1 MDIEASSK
9 VAVVPFLS
17 KHIPDQYASQQPPK
31 TNTKYCYRHHPD
43 LKCRR
48 QADEPTMEE
57 VQKGLEKLPESDQ
70 QAISHVW
77 TIFSAAPASQRTLI
91 LQGILTQCCFP
102 QLSFISGALRDLI
115 RIDFI
120 STLPPE
126 LAFRILSFLDTA
138 SLCKAAQVSRRWR
151 TLADDNVVWHKMC
164 EQHIDRKCTKCGWGL
179 PLLERKRLRQTKRQM
194 ELRAKGQGLSPRDEL
209 AIADDTTDR
218 KRLSDHEDDPELT
231 RRTKKVCRRS
241 SGSVTDAE
249 ALRGLGEKRQ
259 RPWKEVYSERYK
271 VERNWRKGRYQS
283 KVFRGHENGIVC
295 IQFDDAIVA
304 TGSYDTTVKIWDL
317 ESATEIRTLRGH
329 TNCVRALQFDETK
342 LISGSMDN
350 TLKVW
355 NWRTGHCIN
364 TLRGHQAGVVCIHF
378 EGELLASGSVDTTIR
393 LWNFNDKKT
402 AILRGH
408 TDWVNAVKIHSAS
421 NTLFSASDD
430 TTVKMWDLTTRA
442 CIRTFTGHVGHVQQC
457 IPLSLESFDEDE
469 NMDDDAVVVSSSTA
483 TDVESSFNL
492 GIVSNA
498 APTHMLTAALDTT
511 VKLWDVATGRCI
523 KTLFGHTQGIW
534 GLGADSLRA
543 ITGAED
549 GMLKI
554 WDTRTGKCER
564 TVTQHVGPVTCV
576 ALSDS
581 RMMSGGQDGEAIL
594 YCFKPEAMSSSR

>member
-17 KHIPDQYASQQPPK
+17 KHIPEQYASQHPPRV
-31 TNTKYCYRHHPD
+31 NTKYCYRHHPD

-57 VQKGLEKLPESDQ
+57 VQKGLEKLPVSDQ

-77 TIFSAAPASQRTLI
+77 TIFSAAPASQRNLI

-102 QLSFISGALRDLI
+102 QLSFISASLRDLI
-115 RIDFI
+115 RIDFL
-120 STLPPE
+120 SALPPE

-151 TLADDNVVWHKMC
+151 TLADDDVVWHKMC

-194 ELRAKGQGLSPRDEL
+194 ELRAKGHGLMMREGY
-209 AIADDTTDR
+209 AGAEEVFER
-218 KRLSDHEDDPELT
+218 KRASDEEEDPEWA
-231 RRTKKVCRRS
+231 RRTKKVCRRA
-241 SGSVTDAE
+241 SGSIVDE
-249 ALRGLGEKRQ
+249 AGTSELRERRQ
-259 RPWKEVYSERYK
+259 RLWKDVYSERYK
-271 VERNWRKGRYQS
+271 VESNWRRGRYQS
-283 KVFRGHENGIVC
+283 KIFKGHDNGIVC
-295 IQFDDAIVA
+295 IQYDDNIVA
-304 TGSYDTTVKIWDL
+304 TGSYDTTVKIWDM
-317 ESATEIRTLRGH
+317 ETANEIRTLRGH

-355 NWRTGHCIN
+355 NWRTGTCIN
-364 TLRGHQAGVVCIHF
+364 TLRGHQAGVVCLHF
-378 EGELLASGSVDTTIR
+378 EGELLASGSVDHTIR

-430 TTVKMWDLTTRA
+430 TTVKMWDLAKRV

-457 IPLSLESFDEDE
+457 LPLTLESFDEDE
-469 NMDDDAVVVSSSTA
+469 CMEDSRDDNSDASSSPGEMSV
-483 TDVESSFNL
+483 DP
-492 GIVSNA
+492 IVRTA
-498 APTHMLTAALDTT
+498 APTHMLSAALDTT

-523 KTLFGHTQGIW
+523 RTLFGHTQGIW
-534 GLGADSLRA
+534 SLGADSLRA

-554 WDTRTGKCER
+554 WDIRTGKCER

-594 YCFKPEAMSSSR
+594 YCFKPKT

>member
-17 KHIPDQYASQQPPK
+17 KHIPEQYTNNQQVRK

-57 VQKGLEKLPESDQ
+57 VQKGLEKLPVSDQ

-120 STLPPE
+120 SALPPE
-126 LAFRILSFLDTA
+126 LAFRILSFLDTT

-151 TLADDNVVWHKMC
+151 TLADDDVVWHKMC

-194 ELRAKGQGLSPRDEL
+194 ELRAKGKGLP
-209 AIADDTTDR
+209 TTTTVEILDR
-218 KRLSDHEDDPELT
+218 KRSSDEEDDPET
-231 RRTKKVCRRS
+231 SRRAKKVCRRA
-241 SGSVTDAE
+241 SGSLVDE
-249 ALRGLGEKRQ
+249 AGALDLKERRQ
-259 RPWKEVYSERYK
+259 RLWKDVYSERYK
-271 VERNWRKGRYQS
+271 VESNWRRGRYQT
-283 KVFRGHENGIVC
+283 KIFKGHDNGIVC
-295 IQFDDAIVA
+295 IQFDESIVA
-304 TGSYDTTVKIWDL
+304 TGSYDRTVKIWDL
-317 ESATEIRTLRGH
+317 ESATEIRTLKGH

-355 NWRTGHCIN
+355 NWRTGTCIN
-364 TLRGHQAGVVCIHF
+364 TLRGHQAGVVSLHF

-393 LWNFNDKKT
+393 LWNFNTKKT
-402 AILRGH
+402 TIFRGH
-408 TDWVNAVKIHSAS
+408 TDWVNAVKIHTAS

-430 TTVKMWDLTTRA
+430 TTVKLWDLETRT
-442 CIRTFTGHVGHVQQC
+442 CVRTFTGHVGHVQQC
-457 IPLSLESFDEDE
+457 LPINLESLDEDE
-469 NMDDDAVVVSSSTA
+469 AMDDVGGSSPPSFTDEFPDLATVSK
-483 TDVESSFNL
+483 
-492 GIVSNA
+492 A
-498 APTHMLTAALDTT
+498 APKHLLTAALDTT

-534 GLGADSLRA
+534 SLGADSLRA

-594 YCFKPEAMSSSR
+594 YCFKPKT

>member
-17 KHIPDQYASQQPPK
+17 KHIPDQYTGQHPPK
-31 TNTKYCYRHHPD
+31 TSANTKYCYRHHPD

-57 VQKGLEKLPESDQ
+57 VQKGLEKLPVSDQ

-77 TIFSAAPASQRTLI
+77 TIFSAAPASQRILI

-120 STLPPE
+120 SALPPE
-126 LAFRILSFLDTA
+126 LSFRILSFLDTT

-151 TLADDNVVWHKMC
+151 TLADDDVVWHKMC

-194 ELRAKGQGLSPRDEL
+194 ELRAKGKVIPLKDEF
-209 AIADDTTDR
+209 AVEDTFDR
-218 KRLSDHEDDPELT
+218 KRLSDSDEDPETT
-231 RRTKKVCRRS
+231 RRAKKVCRRTSSSS
-241 SGSVTDAE
+241 SGIVEETSSLNLKE
-249 ALRGLGEKRQ
+249 RRQ
-259 RPWKEVYSERYK
+259 RLWKDVYSERYK
-271 VERNWRKGRYQS
+271 VESNWRRGRYQS
-283 KVFRGHENGIVC
+283 KILKGHENGIVC
-295 IQFDDAIVA
+295 IQFDDTMVA
-304 TGSYDTTVKIWDL
+304 TGSYDRTVKIWDI
-317 ESATEIRTLRGH
+317 ETATEIRTLRGH

-342 LISGSMDN
+342 LISGSLDN
-350 TLKVW
+350 TLRIW
-355 NWRTGHCIN
+355 NWRTGQCIN
-364 TLRGHQAGVVCIHF
+364 ILRGHQAGVVSLHF

-393 LWNFNDKKT
+393 LWNFNDKRT
-402 AILRGH
+402 AIFRGH
-408 TDWVNAVKIHSAS
+408 TDWVNAVRIHGAS

-430 TTVKMWDLTTRA
+430 TTVKMWDLTSRA

-457 IPLSLESFDEDE
+457 FPLNLESFDEDE
-469 NMDDDAVVVSSSTA
+469 CMGDAADVSSPGS
-483 TDVESSFNL
+483 DDGPHILPKNISR
-492 GIVSNA
+492 

-534 GLGADSLRA
+534 GLSADSLRA

-554 WDTRTGKCER
+554 WDIRTGKCER

-594 YCFKPEAMSSSR
+594 YCFKPKT

>member
-9 VAVVPFLS
+9 VTVVPFLS
-17 KHIPDQYASQQPPK
+17 KHIPEQYTANQPTRK
-31 TNTKYCYRHHPD
+31 TNSKYCYRHHPD

-57 VQKGLEKLPESDQ
+57 VQKDLEKLPVSDQ

-77 TIFSAAPASQRTLI
+77 TIFSAAPANQRTLM

-120 STLPPE
+120 SALPPE
-126 LAFRILSFLDTA
+126 LSFRILSFLDTT

-151 TLADDNVVWHKMC
+151 TLADDDVVWHKMC

-194 ELRAKGQGLSPRDEL
+194 ELRAKGQGLPNRHEL
-209 AIADDTTDR
+209 AISSDDSMDR
-218 KRLSDHEDDPELT
+218 KRSSDQEEEDPET
-231 RRTKKVCRRS
+231 SRRAKKVCRRA
-241 SGSVTDAE
+241 SGSIFEDE
-249 ALRGLGEKRQ
+249 IGALDLKERRQ
-259 RPWKEVYSERYK
+259 RLWKDVYSERYK
-271 VERNWRKGRYQS
+271 VESNWRRGRYQS
-283 KVFRGHENGIVC
+283 KIFRGHENGIVC

-304 TGSYDTTVKIWDL
+304 TGSYDRTIKIWDL
-317 ESATEIRTLRGH
+317 ETTAEIRTLRGH

-355 NWRTGHCIN
+355 NWRNGTCIN
-364 TLRGHQAGVVCIHF
+364 TLRGHQAGVVSLHF
-378 EGELLASGSVDTTIR
+378 EGELLASGSVDTTVR
-393 LWNFNDKKT
+393 LWNFNTKKT
-402 AILRGH
+402 TIFRGH
-408 TDWVNAVKIHSAS
+408 TDWVNAVKIHTAS

-430 TTVKMWDLTTRA
+430 TTVKLWDLGTRT
-442 CIRTFTGHVGHVQQC
+442 CIRTFTGHVGHIQQC
-457 IPLSLESFDEDE
+457 LPLNLESLDDDDS
-469 NMDDDAVVVSSSTA
+469 MDDASVSSTPDMSDDFLEA
-483 TDVESSFNL
+483 P
-492 GIVSNA
+492 VSKA
-498 APTHMLTAALDTT
+498 VPKHLLTAALDTT

-534 GLGADSLRA
+534 SLGADSLRA

-594 YCFKPEAMSSSR
+594 YCFKPKS

>member
-1 MDIEASSK
+1 MTCADRTAT
-9 VAVVPFLS
+9 
-17 KHIPDQYASQQPPK
+17 
-31 TNTKYCYRHHPD
+31 TNQD
-43 LKCRR
+43 
-48 QADEPTMEE
+48 
-57 VQKGLEKLPESDQ
+57 LEKLSQSDQ

-126 LAFRILSFLDTA
+126 LAFRILSFLDTT

-151 TLADDNVVWHKMC
+151 ALADDNVVWHRMC
-164 EQHIDRKCTKCGWGL
+164 EQHIDRKCIKCGWSL

-194 ELRAKGQGLSPRDEL
+194 ELRAKGKELSSGSDCGTADEV
-209 AIADDTTDR
+209 ADR

-231 RRTKKVCRRS
+231 RRTKKVCRRPSES
-241 SGSVTDAE
+241 SSA
-249 ALRGLGEKRQ
+249 GEDVQRLATRERRQ
-259 RPWKEVYSERYK
+259 RLWKDIYSERYK
-271 VERNWRKGRYQS
+271 VESNWRRGRYQS
-283 KVFRGHENGIVC
+283 KVFKGHENGIVC
-295 IQFDDAIVA
+295 IQFDEAIVA

-317 ESATEIRTLRGH
+317 ESTAEIRTLKGH

-355 NWRTGHCIN
+355 NWRTGTCIN
-364 TLRGHQAGVVCIHF
+364 TLRGHQAGVVSLHF

-430 TTVKMWDLTTRA
+430 TTVKMWDLETRT

-457 IPLSLESFDEDE
+457 IPLNIESFDDEDE
-469 NMDDDAVVVSSSTA
+469 NMDCAVGAASPASSAGGGEPFFDLSIA
-483 TDVESSFNL
+483 SK
-492 GIVSNA
+492 A
-498 APTHMLTAALDTT
+498 MPTHMLTGALDTT

-523 KTLFGHTQGIW
+523 KTLFGHTQGVW
-534 GLGADSLRA
+534 GLAADSLRA

-564 TVTQHVGPVTCV
+564 TMTQHVGPVTCV

-594 YCFKPEAMSSSR
+594 YCFKPKA